1 MVLLFHLKNYP
12 LAFLFLCVV
21 LFSSNTIISQA
32 KKPTIM
38 IVPSD
43 VWCFNH
49 GYVMVYQNQ
58 GTTTKIPD
66 YKRAF
71 QEDSELLHVLSKIN
85 GLMAERGFP
94 LKNLE
99 SVMKSL
105 EINAAEEAMI
115 SSKETGVSVQEN
127 PIDKLKKIAKA
138 DIIIQLTWTINSIG
152 PKNSVT
158 FNLQGIDGYT
168 NKQIA
173 TATGTG
179 NSSFSAEIPV
189 LLEEAVLTN
198 IDNFNNS
205 LMDYFDDL
213 FENGREVVILVR
225 KWEDWE
231 NDLETEYGSEMDEL
245 GVIIEDWIADNS
257 VNGRFNTTDASENI
271 MLFEQVRIPLYYER
285 NGKQRAMDT
294 RTFARNL
301 SNYLK
306 RNPFNIIS
314 KVTTRGLGMAT
325 IYLGG
330 K

>member
-1 MVLLFHLKNYP
+1 
-12 LAFLFLCVV
+12 
-21 LFSSNTIISQA
+21 
-32 KKPTIM
+32 
-38 IVPSD
+38 
-43 VWCFNH
+43 
-49 GYVMVYQNQ
+49 
-58 GTTTKIPD
+58 
-66 YKRAF
+66 
-71 QEDSELLHVLSKIN
+71 
-85 GLMAERGFP
+85 
-94 LKNLE
+94 
-99 SVMKSL
+99 
-105 EINAAEEAMI
+105 MI